1 MRGHIV
7 ALKISFSSMSGNCL
21 SDEEIELIITYVQ
34 EIKLHVEFIQR
45 KKYLKNQENTFFISF
60 ATIYDTSKLSE
71 DNVE

>member
-1 MRGHIV
+1 
-7 ALKISFSSMSGNCL
+7 MSGNCL

-45 KKYLKNQENTFFISF
+45 KKYLKVNKENTFFISF